1 MSKSQKLSSLRIIG
15 GQWRGRK
22 VSFDPVPTLRP
33 TPDRVRETLFNW
45 LQGRIAQTRCLDLF
59 AGSGILSFE
68 ALSRGAQQ
76 VTLLENDPATHRCLS
91 QQSERLNAPAERIR
105 LFRRDA
111 FEFIK
116 QSPQNPYDL
125 IFIDPPF
132 ATDQYEVLHDLVLTN
147 NLLAP
152 KGLMYVETSQA
163 PILEKLSG
171 RGLSIHRQG
180 RAGQIFYALLTQS
193 SEV

>member
-1 MSKSQKLSSLRIIG
+1 MSKSQKFSPLRIIG

-45 LQGRIAQTRCLDLF
+45 LQGKIAQTRCLDLF

-68 ALSRGAQQ
+68 ALSRGAQH
-76 VTLLENDPATHRCLS
+76 VTLLENDPAAHHCLS
-91 QQSERLNAPAERIR
+91 QQFAHLKAPEERIELLR
-105 LFRRDA
+105 HDA

-132 ATDQYEVLHDLVLTN
+132 ATDQYDVLHDLILEN
-147 NLLAP
+147 RLLAP
-152 KGLMYVETSQA
+152 EGLIYVETAQA
-163 PILEKLSG
+163 IHLEKFAT

-180 RAGQIFYALLTQS
+180 RAGQIFYGLLTHAS
-193 SEV
+193 

>member
-1 MSKSQKLSSLRIIG
+1 MSKSQKTSDLRIIG
-15 GQWRGRK
+15 GHWRGRK
-22 VSFDPVPTLRP
+22 FSFNPVPNLRP

-45 LQGRIAQTRCLDLF
+45 LQGRVAQTRCLDLF
-59 AGSGILSFE
+59 AGSGILSIE
-68 ALSRGAQQ
+68 ALSRGAQHI
-76 VTLLENDPATHRCLS
+76 TLLEQDPSTHRHLS
-91 QQSERLNAPAERIR
+91 QQFARLSLPTGHYALLRQ
-105 LFRRDA
+105 DA

-132 ATDQYEVLHDLVLTN
+132 ATDQYEPLRDLILEN

-152 KGLMYVETSQA
+152 GGLVYVEAPQA
-163 PILEKLSG
+163 QILEKFSNETLSM
-171 RGLSIHRQG
+171 HRQS
-180 RAGQIFYALLTQS
+180 RAGQIFYGLLTQS